1 MINFMSL
8 QAVIWDMDGVIL
20 DSESAHFQALR
31 IILEKYKMNVSEE
44 RLQRSFGMT
53 DRQVIQNVTD
63 VPLPEDMI
71 DRISQEK
78 DLLFQQFISKQAD
91 FLPGVQKWMEL
102 FKQNGISQAL
112 ASSSSE
118 INIKLIL
125 DKLDAAQ
132 YLDEVISGEKLPS
145 KPNPFIFVKAAD
157 SLGVVPLNCL
167 VFEDAIAGVQAA
179 KAAGMKC
186 VAVTTTNSAEKL
198 ADADLVLNN
207 LNEMMTDHIL
217 QIFSSQ

>member
-1 MINFMSL
+1 MINFMQL

-20 DSESAHFQALR
+20 NSEPVHYRAKNMVF
-31 IILEKYKMNVSEE
+31 EKYKIAVNAD
-44 RLQRSFGMT
+44 RIQRSYGMT
-53 DRQVIQNVTD
+53 DRQVIQFVTD
-63 VPLPEDMI
+63 EQLPEDVI
-71 DRISQEK
+71 DRMVQEK
-78 DLLFQQFISKQAD
+78 NVLFRRFISEHAT

-102 FKQNGISQAL
+102 FKQNGVSQAL

-118 INIKLIL
+118 ANINLIL

-132 YLDEVISGEKLPS
+132 YFNEVISGETMPS
-145 KPNPFIFVKAAD
+145 KPDPIIFLKAAD
-157 SLGVVPLNCL
+157 LLGVIPLNCL

-186 VAVTTTNSAEKL
+186 IAVTTINPAEKL

-207 LNEMMTDHIL
+207 LAEMMTDHIL
-217 QIFSSQ
+217 DLF